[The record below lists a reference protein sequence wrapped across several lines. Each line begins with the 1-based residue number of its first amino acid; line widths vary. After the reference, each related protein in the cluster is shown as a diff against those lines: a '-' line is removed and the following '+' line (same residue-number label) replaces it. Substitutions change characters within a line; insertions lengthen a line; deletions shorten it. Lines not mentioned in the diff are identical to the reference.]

1 MAGDWIKMRE
11 DLPEDPAVIAIAAAT
26 GLDEYGVVGRLHKF
40 WTWTGRHTLDG
51 NARGVTVSWIDR
63 YLHAEGF
70 AAAMIAA
77 GWLVETPDGVSQP
90 NFERHNGQA
99 AKQRALTSKRV
110 ANHKAKSNA
119 GVNAKGNASVNA
131 RTVSDALPREEK
143 RREDSIPP
151 TPSPTESVG
160 DEAEWGRLEGVL
172 LGEGVVSARLAIDAA
187 RGFGRSVQDIEAII
201 SEYRAK
207 PGAWEPGALKRR
219 VSGEWS
225 NWPAERTAFRIQ
237 QQQDAST
244 RKAVEQARQ
253 RVADQNRV
261 ATEEALEDLWGA
273 TLDAMS
279 TEEQAELLRQ
289 AEPDHVM
296 RIEYGRPNRANLR
309 RRTLLAHLNASR
321 DNARGIRSSL
331 ALVGQSGSSP
341 TSGDIESY

>member
-77 GWLVETPDGVSQP
+77 GWLVETSDGVSQP

-119 GVNAKGNASVNA
+119 RVNAKGNAPVNA

-187 RGFGRSVQDIEAII
+187 IADRIRTVTDVTGFGLAGHLLEML
-201 SEYRAK
+201 RASDVSATVSLK
-207 PGAWEPGALKRR
+207 LLQVLPGA
-219 VSGEWS
+219 
-225 NWPAERTAFRIQ
+225 I
-237 QQQDAST
+237 
-244 RKAVEQARQ
+244 
-253 RVADQNRV
+253 
-261 ATEEALEDLWGA
+261 
-273 TLDAMS
+273 
-279 TEEQAELLRQ
+279 ELLRQ
-289 AEPDHVM
+289 
-296 RIEYGRPNRANLR
+296 G
-309 RRTLLAHLNASR
+309 
-321 DNARGIRSSL
+321 
-331 ALVGQSGSSP
+331 
-341 TSGDIESY
+341 